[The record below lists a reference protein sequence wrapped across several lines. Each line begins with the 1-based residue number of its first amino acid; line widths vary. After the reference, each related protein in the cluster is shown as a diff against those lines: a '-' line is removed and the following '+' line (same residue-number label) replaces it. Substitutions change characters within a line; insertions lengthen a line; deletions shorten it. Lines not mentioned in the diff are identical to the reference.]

1 MNDSAHEALRV
12 SANLA
17 PVMHRLRCPECA
29 RDDRLLSAREAHLTC
44 ASCGKVYPVI
54 DGVPR
59 LLSSAGV
66 TLKVDSLES
75 ATGLAMVDEYR
86 QVAEAKPGAAPRRAF
101 TARLKPPQCL
111 YHGNDDLTAAHTHR
125 LFDHKGPSTVV
136 LNVGG
141 GPHRYSD
148 TEVTL
153 NLDAFHNVDLVG
165 DAHNIPLA
173 SNSVDTIICNAV
185 LEHVVNAE
193 RVAEEM
199 VRVLKPGGI
208 LYAEM
213 PFIFFFHGYP
223 NDFRRFTREGVRR
236 LFAAVPGAQIGI
248 AGGPVSALLI
258 SANVVL
264 EMFVPKRPRAL
275 RKMVNGIYRLSTFW
289 LKYLDI
295 WLMKREDAHLLAA
308 GFWIL
313 GRKPA

>member
-1 MNDSAHEALRV
+1 VNERGHAALRV
-12 SANLA
+12 CANLA
-17 PVMHRLRCPECA
+17 PVMNRLRCPECA
-29 RDDRLLSAREAHLTC
+29 RDDRLLEAQESHLVC
-44 ASCGKVYPVI
+44 ASCGKIYPVT

-66 TLKVDSLES
+66 TLKEESLES
-75 ATGLAMVDEYR
+75 ATGSAMVQEYR
-86 QVAEAKPGAAPRRAF
+86 QVADAGPGAAPRRSF
-101 TARLKPPQCL
+101 IARLKPPQCL
-111 YHGNDDLTAAHTHR
+111 YHGNDDLSAAHTRR
-125 LFDHKGPSTVV
+125 LFVHQGPSTIV

-141 GPHRYSD
+141 GPRRYSD

-153 NLDAFHNVDLVG
+153 NLEAFHNVDLVG

-173 SNSVDTIICNAV
+173 SNSVDSVICNAV

-199 VRVLKPGGI
+199 VRVLKPGGM

-223 NDFRRFTREGVRR
+223 SDFRRFTREGVRR
-236 LFAAVPGAQIGI
+236 LFASLPGAEIGI

-264 EMFVPKRPRAL
+264 EMFVPKRPRVL
-275 RKMVNGIYRLSTFW
+275 RKAVNGIYRLSTFW
-289 LKYLDI
+289 LKYLDS

-308 GFWIL
+308 GFWIM